1 MKTIKRSSVTY
12 DMSPT
17 NRPIAE
23 AAQGEAIKFLTEDA
37 YSGVLRTVTDRYP
50 ASMQGRANP
59 ATGPVSI
66 AGTRAGNVLAVR
78 IVSIRPVGMGT
89 MYTGPTR
96 GPLGYKLA
104 EDAVAKL
111 PIRRGC
117 VRVDGRDI
125 PLKPMVGVIGVAPA
139 ESIDT
144 TWPGEHGGNLDCN
157 VITAG
162 ATVYLPVAVDGA
174 LLAIGNVHAVQADG
188 EVAICAVETRGEVVI
203 KASIY
208 RRPMITPAVETRAA
222 LYLLAS
228 AETLDA
234 AETAILDKTYRYLTE
249 IRGMGTHE
257 AVRFMSLACDLQV
270 CQVVDP
276 AKTMRMRLPKKYL

>member
-1 MKTIKRSSVTY
+1 MKTVKRSSVVY
-12 DMSPT
+12 DMSPA
-17 NRPIAE
+17 NHPVAE
-23 AAQGEAIKFLTEDA
+23 AAQGEAIRFLTEDA
-37 YSGVLRTVTDRYP
+37 YSGVLCAVNDRYP

-66 AGTRAGNVLAVR
+66 AGARVGDVLAIR
-78 IVSIRPVGMGT
+78 IVSIKPVGMGT

-96 GPLGYKLA
+96 GPLGYKLS

-111 PIRRGC
+111 AIRKGC

-125 PLKPMVGVIGVAPA
+125 PLRPMVGVIGVAPA
-139 ESIDT
+139 VPIDT

-174 LLAIGNVHAVQADG
+174 LLAIGDVHAVQADG
-188 EVAICAVETRGEVVI
+188 EVAICAVETRGEVVVN
-203 KASIY
+203 ASIY
-208 RRPMITPAVETRAA
+208 RSPIITPAVETRSS

-234 AETAILDKTYRYLTE
+234 TETSVLDKTYRYLTE
-249 IRGMGTHE
+249 ISGMGSHE

-276 AKTMRMRLPKKYL
+276 AKTMRMKLPKKYL